1 MRLDPVVVGV
11 AALRSLP
18 AGVLALVGLLLL
30 ATVVGLVA
38 LWPGEDSGPKLDESL
53 RAPTFDAEVVA
64 LEAIPCQIPEA
75 RDCKRV
81 KAKLLA
87 GPETGE
93 TVGFPSGES
102 TSDPDFA
109 VGDRVRLARNEVP
122 EGSPPGVDQYTF
134 SDYDRRGPMLWLLV
148 GFAAVVVLFGRLRG
162 VMSLIGLGIS
172 IAVIA
177 TFIVPAILDG
187 KSPLGVALVGSSA
200 VMFATMILAHGV
212 GPKSV
217 AAALGTATSLLL
229 TAGLAILFT
238 ELANIS
244 GFSSEEAT
252 LLQGVAGELSLEGLV
267 LAGIVIAALG
277 VLDDLTISQAS
288 SVMALRRSNPA
299 QGVRELYRGAIAI
312 GRDHVAATVNTLV
325 LAYVGASLPVLL
337 VFSVGGIPFADAINR
352 EAVSQQ
358 VIGTLVGSIGLI
370 AAVPLT
376 TAIAAA
382 LATRGG
388 VDITAGAEHHHAH

>member
-1 MRLDPVVVGV
+1 
-11 AALRSLP
+11 
-18 AGVLALVGLLLL
+18 VLALILCLLL
-30 ATVVGLVA
+30 ATVGGLVA
-38 LWPGEDSGPKLDESL
+38 LWPDDAGGIELDESL
-53 RAPTFDAEVVA
+53 RPSTYDAEVVG
-64 LEAIPCQIPEA
+64 LEPTRCQNPEA
-75 RDCKRV
+75 TGCVRV
-81 KAKLLA
+81 RAKLKG
-87 GPETGE
+87 GPDEGRTTE
-93 TVGFPSGES
+93 YAAGES
-102 TSDPDFA
+102 TSDPEFA
-109 VGDRVRLARNEVP
+109 KGDRVRLARNEIP
-122 EGSPPGVDQYTF
+122 EGSPPGIDPYTF
-134 SDYDRRGPMLWLLV
+134 SDYDRRGPMLWLLF

-162 VMSLIGLGIS
+162 VLSLIGLGLS
-172 IAVIA
+172 VAVIA
-177 TFIVPAILDG
+177 SFIVPAILDG
-187 KSPLGVALVGSSA
+187 KSPLGVAIVGSMA
-200 VMFATMILAHGV
+200 VMFATMALAHGV

-217 AAALGTATSLLL
+217 AAALGTTAALLL

-238 ELANIS
+238 EVANIT

-288 SVMALRRSNPA
+288 SVMALRRANPA
-299 QGVRELYRGAIAI
+299 HGVRDLYRGAIAI

-382 LATRGG
+382 LATRRG
-388 VDITAGAEHHHAH
+388 VDVAADAHHHHAH

>member
-1 MRLDPVVVGV
+1 V
-11 AALRSLP
+11 AGLRSLP
-18 AGVLALVGLLLL
+18 LGVLALVVCLLL
-30 ATVVGLVA
+30 ATLGGMVA
-38 LWPGEDSGPKLDESL
+38 LWPDESGGIELDESL
-53 RAPTFDAEVVA
+53 RAPTYDAEVVG
-64 LEAIPCQIPEA
+64 LTPTQCQSPEA
-75 RDCKRV
+75 TGCVRV
-81 KAKLLA
+81 RAELKG
-87 GPETGE
+87 GPEEGKTTE
-93 TVGFPSGES
+93 FAAGES
-102 TSDPDFA
+102 TSDPEF
-109 VGDRVRLARNEVP
+109 VKGDRVRLARNEIP
-122 EGSPPGVDQYTF
+122 EGSPPGLDPYTF
-134 SDYDRRGPMLWLLV
+134 SDYDRRGPMLWLLLA
-148 GFAAVVVLFGRLRG
+148 FAAVVVVFGRIRG
-162 VMSLIGLGIS
+162 LLSLVGLGLS
-172 IAVIA
+172 VAVIA

-187 KSPLGVALVGSSA
+187 KSPLGVAIVGSMA
-200 VMFATMILAHGV
+200 VMFATMALAHGV

-217 AAALGTATSLLL
+217 AASLGTTAALLL

-238 ELANIS
+238 EVANIT

-299 QGVRELYRGAIAI
+299 HGVRELYKGAIAI

-358 VIGTLVGSIGLI
+358 IIGTLVGSIGLI

-382 LATRGG
+382 LAAGG
-388 VDITAGAEHHHAH
+388 GIDLTVDHGHQHAH

>member
-1 MRLDPVVVGV
+1 M
-11 AALRSLP
+11 
-18 AGVLALVGLLLL
+18 LALVVGLLL
-30 ATVVGLVA
+30 ATAGGLVA
-38 LWPGEDSGPKLDESL
+38 LWPDDSGGVELDESL
-53 RAPTFDAEVVA
+53 RAPTYDAEVVG
-64 LEAIPCQIPEA
+64 LTPTPCQNPEA
-75 RDCKRV
+75 TGCVRV
-81 KAKLLA
+81 RAQLKG
-87 GPETGE
+87 GPDEGKTTE
-93 TVGFPSGES
+93 YAAGES
-102 TSDPDFA
+102 TSDPEFA
-109 VGDRVRLARNEVP
+109 KGDRVRLARNEIP
-122 EGSPPGVDQYTF
+122 EGSPPGLDPYTF
-134 SDYDRRGPMLWLLV
+134 SDYDRRGPMLWLLL

-162 VMSLIGLGIS
+162 FLSLVGLGLS
-172 IAVIA
+172 VAVIA

-187 KSPLGVALVGSSA
+187 KSPLGVAIVGSMA
-200 VMFATMILAHGV
+200 VMFATMALAHGV

-217 AAALGTATSLLL
+217 AAALGTTAALLL

-238 ELANIS
+238 RFANIT

-299 QGVRELYRGAIAI
+299 HGVRELYKGAIAI

-382 LATRGG
+382 LAARGG
-388 VDITAGAEHHHAH
+388 IDLTDDHGHQHAH

>member
-1 MRLDPVVVGV
+1 MG
-11 AALRSLP
+11 
-18 AGVLALVGLLLL
+18 
-30 ATVVGLVA
+30 GLVV
-38 LWPGEDSGPKLDESL
+38 LWPDGSSDLELDESL
-53 RAPTFDAEVVA
+53 RPPTYDGEVVG
-64 LEAIPCQIPEA
+64 LEPVRCQSPEA
-75 RDCKRV
+75 EGCVRV
-81 KAKLLA
+81 RAQLLG
-87 GPETGE
+87 GPDEGRTTE
-93 TVGFPSGES
+93 FAAGES

-109 VGDRVRLARNEVP
+109 KGDRVRLARNEVP
-122 EGSPPGVDQYTF
+122 EGSPPGIDPYSF
-134 SDYDRRGPMLWLLV
+134 SDYDRRAPMLWLLL
-148 GFAAVVVLFGRLRG
+148 GFAAVVVVFGRLRG
-162 VMSLIGLGIS
+162 LLSLIGLGVS
-172 IAVIA
+172 VAVIA
-177 TFIVPAILDG
+177 AFIVPAILDG
-187 KSPLGVALVGSSA
+187 TSPLAVALVGSMA
-200 VMFATMILAHGV
+200 VMFATMGLAHGV

-217 AAALGTATSLLL
+217 AAALGTAAALLL

-238 ELANIS
+238 ELANIT

-288 SVMALRRSNPA
+288 SVMALRRANPA
-299 QGVRELYRGAIAI
+299 HGVRDLYRGAIAI

-382 LATRGG
+382 LATRGAI
-388 VDITAGAEHHHAH
+388 DLTAEADHHHVH

>member
-1 MRLDPVVVGV
+1 V
-11 AALRSLP
+11 AGLRSLP
-18 AGVLALVGLLLL
+18 VGVLAIVGSLLL
-30 ATVVGLVA
+30 ATVGGLVA
-38 LWPGEDSGPKLDESL
+38 LWPDEDRGPKLDESL
-53 RAPTFDAEVVA
+53 RAPTYDAEVVA
-64 LEAIPCQIPEA
+64 LQPIRCQSPEA
-75 RDCKRV
+75 RGCNRIR
-81 KAKLLA
+81 AELLE
-87 GPETGE
+87 GPDQGE
-93 TVGFPSGES
+93 TIGFASGES

-109 VGDRVRLARNEVP
+109 TGDRVRLARNEIP
-122 EGSPPGVDQYTF
+122 EGSPPGIDQYTF
-134 SDYDRRGPMLWLLV
+134 SDYDRRGPMLWLLA

-177 TFIVPAILDG
+177 TFIVPAILEG

-200 VMFATMILAHGV
+200 VMFATMFLAHGV

-217 AAALGTATSLLL
+217 AASLGTATALLL
-229 TAGLAILFT
+229 TAGLAIAFT
-238 ELANIS
+238 ELANIT

-288 SVMALRRSNPA
+288 SVMALRLSNPA
-299 QGVRELYRGAIAI
+299 HGVRDLYRGAIAI

-382 LATRGG
+382 LATRRG
-388 VDITAGAEHHHAH
+388 VDVAADAHHHHAH

>member
-1 MRLDPVVVGV
+1 MAGF
-11 AALRSLP
+11 RSLP
-18 AGVLALVGLLLL
+18 LGVLAIVGMLLLV
-30 ATVVGLVA
+30 TVGGLVV
-38 LWPGEDSGPKLDESL
+38 LWPGDDAGPTLDESL

-64 LEAIPCQIPEA
+64 LEPIRCQSPQA
-75 RDCKRV
+75 QGCKRIR
-81 KAKLLA
+81 AKLLE
-87 GPETGE
+87 GPENGKTTG
-93 TVGFPSGES
+93 FASGES
-102 TSDPDFA
+102 TSDPAFA

-122 EGSPPGVDQYTF
+122 EGSPPGIDPYTF
-134 SDYDRRGPMLWLLV
+134 SDYDRRGPMLWLLA
-148 GFAAVVVLFGRLRG
+148 GFAAVVVLFGRVRG
-162 VMSLIGLGIS
+162 AMSLIGLGLS

-187 KSPLGVALVGSSA
+187 KSPLAVALVGSLA
-200 VMFATMILAHGV
+200 VMFATMILAHGI

-238 ELANIS
+238 ELANIT

-288 SVMALRRSNPA
+288 SVMALRRANPA
-299 QGVRELYRGAIAI
+299 HGVRELYRGAVAV

-337 VFSVGGIPFADAINR
+337 VFSIGGIPFADAINR

-388 VDITAGAEHHHAH
+388 VDVSAETGHAHAH

>member
-1 MRLDPVVVGV
+1 V
-11 AALRSLP
+11 AGLRSLP
-18 AGVLALVGLLLL
+18 LGVLAIIGLLLL
-30 ATVVGLVA
+30 ATLGGLVA
-38 LWPGEDSGPKLDESL
+38 LWPDEGGGPKLDESL
-53 RAPTFDAEVVA
+53 RAPTYDAEVVA
-64 LEAIPCQIPEA
+64 LEATPCQTPEA
-75 RDCKRV
+75 RGCKRIR
-81 KAKLLA
+81 AKLLA
-87 GPETGE
+87 GPDEGKTTG
-93 TVGFPSGES
+93 FASGES

-109 VGDRVRLARNEVP
+109 VGDRVRLARNEIP
-122 EGSPPGVDQYTF
+122 EGSPPGIDQYTF
-134 SDYDRRGPMLWLLV
+134 SDYDRRGPMLWLLA
-148 GFAAVVVLFGRLRG
+148 GFAAIVVLFGRLRG

-177 TFIVPAILDG
+177 TFIVPAILEG

-200 VMFATMILAHGV
+200 VMFATMFLAHGV

-217 AAALGTATSLLL
+217 AAALGTTTALLL
-229 TAGLAILFT
+229 TAGLAIAFT
-238 ELANIS
+238 ELANIT

-252 LLQGVAGELSLEGLV
+252 LLQGVAGDLSLEGLV

-288 SVMALRRSNPA
+288 SVMALRRANPA
-299 QGVRELYRGAIAI
+299 HGVRDLYRGAVAI

-337 VFSVGGIPFADAINR
+337 VFSIGGIPFADAINR

-358 VIGTLVGSIGLI
+358 VVGTLVGSIGLI

-376 TAIAAA
+376 TAIAAT

-388 VDITAGAEHHHAH
+388 IEVAAADAEHGHVH

>member
-1 MRLDPVVVGV
+1 MAG
-11 AALRSLP
+11 LRSLP
-18 AGVLALVGLLLL
+18 LGVLALVLCLLL
-30 ATVVGLVA
+30 ATVGGLVA
-38 LWPGEDSGPKLDESL
+38 LWPDGSGGVELDESL

-64 LEAIPCQIPEA
+64 LEPVRCQNPEA
-75 RDCKRV
+75 TGCVRV
-81 KAKLLA
+81 RAELKG
-87 GPETGE
+87 GPDEGRTTE
-93 TVGFPSGES
+93 YAAGES
-102 TSDPDFA
+102 TSDPEFA
-109 VGDRVRLARNEVP
+109 KGDRVRLARHEVP
-122 EGSPPGVDQYTF
+122 EGSPPGVDPYTF
-134 SDYDRRGPMLWLLV
+134 SDYDRRGPMTWLLL
-148 GFAAVVVLFGRLRG
+148 GFAGVVVLFGRMRG
-162 VMSLIGLGIS
+162 LLSLIGLGLS
-172 IAVIA
+172 VAVIA
-177 TFIVPAILDG
+177 SFIVPAILEG
-187 KSPLGVALVGSSA
+187 KSPLGVAIVGSMA
-200 VMFATMILAHGV
+200 VMFATMVLAHGI

-217 AAALGTATSLLL
+217 AAALGTTAALLL

-238 ELANIS
+238 EVANIT

-288 SVMALRRSNPA
+288 SVMALRRANPA
-299 QGVRELYRGAIAI
+299 HGVRELYGGAIAI

-376 TAIAAA
+376 TGIAAT
-382 LATRGG
+382 LAARG
-388 VDITAGAEHHHAH
+388 DIHVSADDGHHHAH

>member
-1 MRLDPVVVGV
+1 
-11 AALRSLP
+11 
-18 AGVLALVGLLLL
+18 
-30 ATVVGLVA
+30 
-38 LWPGEDSGPKLDESL
+38 
-53 RAPTFDAEVVA
+53 
-64 LEAIPCQIPEA
+64 
-75 RDCKRV
+75 
-81 KAKLLA
+81 
-87 GPETGE
+87 
-93 TVGFPSGES
+93 
-102 TSDPDFA
+102 
-109 VGDRVRLARNEVP
+109 
-122 EGSPPGVDQYTF
+122 
-134 SDYDRRGPMLWLLV
+134 
-148 GFAAVVVLFGRLRG
+148 
-162 VMSLIGLGIS
+162 
-172 IAVIA
+172 
-177 TFIVPAILDG
+177 
-187 KSPLGVALVGSSA
+187 
-200 VMFATMILAHGV
+200 MFATMALAHGV

-217 AAALGTATSLLL
+217 AAALGTTAALLL

-238 ELANIS
+238 ELANIT

-252 LLQGVAGELSLEGLV
+252 LLQGIAGELSLEGLV

-288 SVMALRRSNPA
+288 SVMALRRANPTHGA
-299 QGVRELYRGAIAI
+299 RDLYRAAIAI

-382 LATRGG
+382 LASR
-388 VDITAGAEHHHAH
+388 VVPDAADAGHGHAH